1 MRALEEVRKRHR
13 DAWVIQRQMWW
24 DLGPTGVP
32 KEKTDRK
39 KAICVLRGFWKTPR
53 IDQYR

>member
-24 DLGPTGVP
+24 DVGLTGVP
-32 KEKTDRK
+32 KEKTDKESHVCYGASGRH
-39 KAICVLRGFWKTPR
+39 PE
-53 IDQYR
+53 